1 MFRRTTVIIPA
12 AEANWEVWSCGSGR
26 DCVWQGSADD
36 PALAAA
42 GKGAVVVALPARL
55 CRTLS
60 FSAPTQDRQL
70 VRKLAYAQL
79 EKRGLS
85 GGSLEQTPFDC
96 HLHQPG
102 DEGSL
107 VSVDV
112 VTPGSPPAWEV
123 PNARGFVP
131 LPRLFDLPAGKLVI
145 LEEQGRLVLC
155 AGTAGRLVHSQIV
168 SATRDLN
175 GHAAPEIR
183 IASLALQQQGVV
195 PDITGVELWGDF
207 SVGDAQELSD
217 QLKLPVQARVRPA
230 PDPRAVEREA
240 SAQLLPAKARLA
252 LGLRRRHQMRW
263 GAVAAVAL
271 LGLWWGFAQRAKLSG
286 LERRAAQLEGAVS
299 ASSGETG
306 KLQAEQGRVRAA
318 QERWAA
324 LRSRARTAAISADD
338 PRWIDP
344 LHPGGRRGARTI

>member
-1 MFRRTTVIIPA
+1 MPSWK
-12 AEANWEVWSCGSGR
+12 NG
-26 DCVWQGSADD
+26 DC
-36 PALAAA
+36 
-42 GKGAVVVALPARL
+42 R
-55 CRTLS
+55 
-60 FSAPTQDRQL
+60 
-70 VRKLAYAQL
+70 
-79 EKRGLS
+79 
-85 GGSLEQTPFDC
+85 GGSPEQTPFDC

-112 VTPGSPPAWEV
+112 VTPGPPPAWDV

-155 AGTAGRLVHSQIV
+155 AGAAGRLVHSQIV

-195 PDITGVELWGDF
+195 PEITGVELWGDF
-207 SVGDAQELSD
+207 SVGDAQELSE
-217 QLKLPVQARVRPA
+217 QLKLPVQARVRARPRIHGRSNARPA
-230 PDPRAVEREA
+230 PSCSRPRRA
-240 SAQLLPAKARLA
+240 LA

-263 GAVAAVAL
+263 AAVAAVAL
-271 LGLWWGFAQRAKLSG
+271 LGLWWGFAQRAKLAA

-299 ASSGETG
+299 AASGETG
-306 KLQAEQGRVRAA
+306 KLQAEQDRVRAA

-324 LRSRARTAAISADD
+324 LHLALEPRRYPLMILNGLTRCIPAGGVVLGRFESKVSELSAAGTARSAMEAYTYFNAVSQDKELGVYGWSMVQPAIAADGTATFELKGQM
-338 PRWIDP
+338 R
-344 LHPGGRRGARTI
+344 